1 MNDLVYRGVT
11 VPHCA
16 AELMAPAPP
25 LVEPLALSVP
35 GRGGMHL
42 LGTALEPLQIR
53 VRLRLDAGI
62 ALDAAARARIRREI
76 AAVLCAD
83 GPGEL
88 VPPSAD
94 GLSYAPCALTAAS
107 GWDDLFEAGSMDVTF
122 TCLDPIAYGRE
133 ASTAAAAFDVGGTA
147 PTWPVIELTASS
159 AARIVVSE
167 ASGLDVEVTGGVAAG
182 ARVRIDVLAETVT
195 VDGADAAARIS
206 LESRF
211 AALTPGRHAMTFT
224 GCTSHTVRWR
234 ERWL

>member
-1 MNDLVYRGVT
+1 MNDLVYRGLT

-42 LGTALEPLQIR
+42 LGSALEPLQIR

-107 GWDDLFEAGSMDVTF
+107 GWDDLFEAGSMDVAF
-122 TCLDPIAYGRE
+122 TCLDPVAYGRE
-133 ASTAAAAFDVGGTA
+133 ASATAASFDVGGTA

-159 AARIVVSE
+159 STQVAVAE
-167 ASGLDVEVTGGVAAG
+167 TSGLDIEIAGGLAAG
-182 ARVRIDVLAETVT
+182 ARVCIDVLAETVT
-195 VDGADAAARIS
+195 VDGVDAAARVA
-206 LESRF
+206 LKSRF
-211 AALTPGRHAMTFT
+211 EALPPGRRSMTFT
-224 GCTSHTVRWR
+224 GCSSHTVSWR

>member
-88 VPPSAD
+88 IPPSAD
-94 GLSYAPCALTAAS
+94 GLSYAPCTLTAAS

-122 TCLDPIAYGRE
+122 TCLDPVAYGRE
-133 ASTAAAAFDVGGTA
+133 ASATAASFDVGGTA

-195 VDGADAAARIS
+195 VDGVDAAAWVA
-206 LESRF
+206 LGSRF
-211 AALTPGRHAMTFT
+211 EPLPPGRRTIAFA
-224 GCTSHTVRWR
+224 GCSTHTVNWR